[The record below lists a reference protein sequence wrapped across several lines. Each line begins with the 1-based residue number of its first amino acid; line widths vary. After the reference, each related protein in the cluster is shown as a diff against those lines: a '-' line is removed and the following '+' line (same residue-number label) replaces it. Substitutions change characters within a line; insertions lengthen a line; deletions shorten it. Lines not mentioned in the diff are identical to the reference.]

1 METSDRKG
9 VRVESEQF
17 ISYKLFDSENR
28 ICDEGMALAKDISRN
43 GVAVEN
49 RRSFDIDSRLELTI
63 ALSED
68 LIQTEGVVRN
78 VKEIDEKTY
87 LIGIEFSNITKDQ
100 IKKLSKEFPGI

>member
-1 METSDRKG
+1 METSNRKG

-28 ICDEGMALAKDISRN
+28 ICDEGMALAKDISRS

-49 RRSFDIDSRLELTI
+49 RRTFEIDSRLELTI

-68 LIQTEGVVRN
+68 LVQTEGMVRN
-78 VKEIDEKTY
+78 VKEIDDKTY
-87 LIGIEFSNITKDQ
+87 LIGIEFTQITEDQ